1 MGRITDRPSRG
12 GGAGHLYHGRGSPP
26 HVLGCRGARPERLLR
41 GSLRHRDGG
50 RQSAG
55 RTPPPALRAAL
66 GVPRPSHRPLTPR
79 RVLAVL
85 AAAELL
91 AMAPWFSASAVAP
104 VLAVRWGLGGVGP
117 AWLTISVQLGFV
129 AGALVSA
136 VLTLSDRW
144 SARRLIAGCAVIAG
158 LATVGVAVAP
168 TAAVAIT
175 FRLLTGAALAGVY
188 PPGRKLAAGWFRE
201 ARGWAIG
208 VLVGALTVGS
218 ALPHLLRWSVPGEL
232 WRSVLGAAG
241 VSALVGAGLVLVVP
255 HDGPYAA
262 PAPVFTWRAVPRI
275 LRDRALT
282 LANLGYLGH
291 MWELYAMWTW
301 MAVFIAASEQ
311 ARGGGAAGA
320 LPALL
325 TFAVVGSGAVGGWL
339 GGLYADRWGRTVVT
353 SGAMMISGA
362 CPLSARVLV
371 GRPLGALRPPL
382 LVLGVTVVADSAQF
396 STAVSELAP
405 AEHVGTALTLQT
417 SLGFLLTC
425 VTIYLLPAVASR
437 VGWRW
442 SMSVLALGPACGVW
456 AMLAL
461 RRRPEAVRLAG
472 GRR

>member
-1 MGRITDRPSRG
+1 
-12 GGAGHLYHGRGSPP
+12 
-26 HVLGCRGARPERLLR
+26 
-41 GSLRHRDGG
+41 
-50 RQSAG
+50 
-55 RTPPPALRAAL
+55 
-66 GVPRPSHRPLTPR
+66 
-79 RVLAVL
+79 VL

-104 VLAVRWGLGGVGP
+104 VLAARWGLGGAGT

-168 TAAVAIT
+168 TAGVAIT
-175 FRLLTGAALAGVY
+175 LRLLTGAALAGVY
-188 PPGRKLAAGWFRE
+188 PPGMKLTAGWFRE

-218 ALPHLLRWSVPGEL
+218 ALPHLVRWSVPGDM
-232 WRSVLGAAG
+232 WRAVLGAAAA
-241 VSALVGAGLVLVVP
+241 SAWVGAGLVLVVP

-262 PAPVFTWRAVPRI
+262 PAPAFTWRAVPRI

-311 ARGGGAAGA
+311 ARGGGAAGGA

-325 TFAVVGSGAVGGWL
+325 TFAVVGSGAVGCWL
-339 GGLYADRWGRTVVT
+339 GGRYADRWGRTVVT
-353 SGAMMISGA
+353 SGAMVMSGA
-362 CPLSARVLV
+362 CALAAGAVF
-371 GRPLGALRPPL
+371 GRPLGALVPL
-382 LVLGVTVVADSAQF
+382 LLVWGVTVVADSAQF

-405 AEHVGTALTLQT
+405 ADHVGTALTLQT

-425 VTIYLLPAVASR
+425 VTIYLLPAVATR
-437 VGWRW
+437 IGWRW

-461 RRRPEAVRLAG
+461 RGRPEAARLAG